1 LTAPATTDVLPIM
14 TESTGTSAASFPV
27 TTAIEL
33 PGVTVERDLGVAFG
47 LTEIVA
53 YGTAVVVRPAS
64 A

>member
-1 LTAPATTDVLPIM
+1 LTALATTDVLPIM
-14 TESTGTSAASFPV
+14 TESAGTFAAAFPV
-27 TTAIEL
+27 TTAFEL
-33 PGVTVERDLGVAFG
+33 RGMG